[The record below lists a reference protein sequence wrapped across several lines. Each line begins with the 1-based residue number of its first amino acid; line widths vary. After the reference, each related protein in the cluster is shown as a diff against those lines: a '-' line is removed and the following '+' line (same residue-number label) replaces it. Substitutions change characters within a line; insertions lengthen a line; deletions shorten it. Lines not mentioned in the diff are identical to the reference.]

1 VTIDL
6 AYRAEA
12 RELAAAVRRLCAT
25 PADPPGVPQH
35 WPALAEMG
43 VLGLTA
49 PGSGDAEVL
58 AATMIELGAAGIHG
72 PFLAVMVAA
81 RLLDSELADQVA
93 AGRAIPAVGR
103 APLIAWA
110 PVADVIIGL
119 DGDAAYLASLD
130 EPIEVIDTLAGEP
143 WARCTLTRQSQLA
156 GWPAAAPRVQVG
168 AAAFLLGAGQR
179 LLEAAVTYAGQ
190 RTQFGKVI
198 GEFQATSHPLASS
211 HLQLAAADALVRI
224 AAHAVDSDAGD
235 QAARAAAALASASV
249 AAIETSYRAH
259 QTLGAM
265 GFTVEGPIGR
275 RSQLIRQTAA
285 SAAALTDLTT
295 AVLVPYDL

>member
-6 AYRAEA
+6 AYSAEA
-12 RELAAAVRRLCAT
+12 RELAAAVRRLCST
-25 PADPPGVPQH
+25 PTDSPGTPEHWSELAD
-35 WPALAEMG
+35 MG

-58 AATMIELGAAGIHG
+58 AATMTELGAAGVHG

-81 RLLDSELADQVA
+81 RLLDSELADRVA
-93 AGRAIPAVGR
+93 AGSAIPAVGR
-103 APLIAWA
+103 PPLIAWA
-110 PVADVIIGL
+110 PDADVIIEI
-119 DGDAAYLASLD
+119 DGDAAYIASLD
-130 EPIEVIDTLAGEP
+130 GPVEVVDTLAGEP
-143 WARCTLTRQSQLA
+143 WARCSLARQSQLA

-168 AAAFLLGAGQR
+168 AAAYLLGAGQR

-198 GEFQATSHPLASS
+198 GEFQATSHPLATS
-211 HLQLAAADALVRI
+211 HLQLAAADALVRV
-224 AAHAVDSDAGD
+224 AAHAVDTDADD
-235 QAARAAAALASASV
+235 QAARAAAALVSASG
-249 AAIETSYRAH
+249 AAVETSYRAH
-259 QTLGAM
+259 QALGAM

-295 AVLVPYDL
+295 AVLVPYNL